1 MESAARAS
9 RKSWRTSDQQLRVRD
24 GKTKETEQDR
34 VHGESR
40 RDQWDQSDDV
50 PVERPGLVFHLK
62 VSPAMNR
69 KPLPFW
75 ATDSLGSRRS

>member
-34 VHGESR
+34 VHGERR
-40 RDQWDQSDDV
+40 RDH
-50 PVERPGLVFHLK
+50 GI
-62 VSPAMNR
+62 
-69 KPLPFW
+69 
-75 ATDSLGSRRS
+75 SLTTFLWRGQA